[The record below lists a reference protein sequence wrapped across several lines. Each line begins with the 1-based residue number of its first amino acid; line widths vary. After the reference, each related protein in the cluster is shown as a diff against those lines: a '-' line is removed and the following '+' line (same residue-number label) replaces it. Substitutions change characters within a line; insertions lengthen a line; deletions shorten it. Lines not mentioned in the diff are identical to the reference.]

1 MCFNPQMKEITIA
14 SVFVSQLLE
23 GAEKQ
28 GLDCEPILLRHGIS
42 KLSLKNQ
49 AIGQANH
56 QAKLSN
62 SIGDNDSAGDKQ
74 SEVRPP
80 RLDKLAP
87 QDIRIPLENFAAV
100 AIEIMRQLDDE
111 FLGLSKKA
119 QPLGSF
125 NMMCRACISA
135 KTIKRSLRRTA
146 NYWNLFNNTYQH
158 SVVFESGKAFYRLEQ
173 IDEDGPLN
181 NYVIQS
187 LLSSV
192 HRFHCWL
199 AGQFIPLKKVYMS
212 FAAPSYSKEYK
223 ALFYGAPIEYQQDF
237 NQVEIDTRY
246 LGLEIV
252 QSPETLDQYLLGT
265 NLSLLYQPKNYRVI
279 SDQVRQWLEK
289 NIRQG
294 NYQATLKQAAKHFQM
309 SQQVLHRRLQAED
322 LSFKEI
328 KMQTRRDIAI
338 NLLFADKYKIE
349 EIATLVGFSEP
360 SAFIRAF
367 KSWTGATPLNY
378 RQDNR

>member
-1 MCFNPQMKEITIA
+1 
-14 SVFVSQLLE
+14 
-23 GAEKQ
+23 
-28 GLDCEPILLRHGIS
+28 
-42 KLSLKNQ
+42 
-49 AIGQANH
+49 
-56 QAKLSN
+56 
-62 SIGDNDSAGDKQ
+62 
-74 SEVRPP
+74 
-80 RLDKLAP
+80 
-87 QDIRIPLENFAAV
+87 
-100 AIEIMRQLDDE
+100 MRQLDDE
-111 FLGLSKKA
+111 FLGLTEKA

-146 NYWNLFNNTYQH
+146 NYWNLFTNTYQH
-158 SVVFESGKAFYRLEQ
+158 SVVFESGRAFYRLEQ
-173 IDEDGPLN
+173 IDENDPLN

-199 AGQFIPLKKVYMS
+199 AGQFIPLKKVYMG
-212 FAAPSYSKEYK
+212 FTAPSYAKEYK
-223 ALFYGAPIEYQQDF
+223 ALFYGAPIEYEQEF
-237 NQVEIDTRY
+237 NQIEIDTRY
-246 LGLEIV
+246 LGLDIV

-309 SQQVLHRRLQAED
+309 SQQVLHRRLQGED

-367 KSWTGATPLNY
+367 KSWTGTTPLNY
-378 RQDNR
+378 RQENR